1 MTFWAGIV
9 YGICVTLLHSRNGN
23 TIVYQ
28 LYFNQNF
35 KEKINSPIEKTQWL
49 PNIYRIQNFFADPD
63 QNFLAQFSSSHPNQ
77 SRLAVAHMYHS
88 NPYLNTFANTVP
100 VCLPSKILVILED
113 FNVTSSRKCRYLQSG
128 LVVPGSVAIYTDR
141 YKDIDTHTNT
151 YKSQN

>member
-49 PNIYRIQNFFADPD
+49 PNTYRIQNFFADPD
-63 QNFLAQFSSSHPNQ
+63 HNFLAHTQIK
-77 SRLAVAHMYHS
+77 AVLLLPTCTIPIHTLILLQILF
-88 NPYLNTFANTVP
+88 PFA
-100 VCLPSKILVILED
+100 CLVK
-113 FNVTSSRKCRYLQSG
+113 F
-128 LVVPGSVAIYTDR
+128 
-141 YKDIDTHTNT
+141 
-151 YKSQN
+151 